1 MAGNVTEKIKGKI
14 MNKEVDRGKIREII
28 SKYDGEKSA
37 AVAVLQDLQEEF
49 RYLPKEALTI
59 VSDELQVPLSRI
71 YEIATFYNVFSL
83 KPRGKYLIEVCA
95 GTACHVQGGF
105 NLMNRLERN
114 LNISC
119 GETTEDAMFTLEE
132 VRCLGCCSLA
142 PVVRID
148 GNIHPYLTQDEIPGI
163 LKNYRKAGVK
173 K

>member
-1 MAGNVTEKIKGKI
+1 
-14 MNKEVDRGKIREII
+14 MNTEVDREKVREIVGRHGGDE
-28 SKYDGEKSA
+28 SS

-49 RYLPKEALTI
+49 RYLPKEALAI
-59 VSDELQVPLSRI
+59 VSDELKVSLSRI
-71 YEIATFYNVFSL
+71 YEIATFYNAFSL

-105 NLMNRLERN
+105 NLRDRLERD
-114 LNISC
+114 LNVSC
-119 GETTEDAMFTLEE
+119 GETTEDAVFTLEE

-142 PVVRID
+142 PVVRIG
-148 GNIHPYLTQDEIPGI
+148 GNIHPYLTQDEIPKI